1 MFKRILVP
9 VDGSP
14 TSNKALAAALQLAR
28 DCGARVRLLHALD
41 ELVFVGMYEYSPNLV
56 EVVRD
61 GAKKVLADALEI
73 AKSAGVEA
81 DTRLVDEPGHR
92 LGDTVA
98 QEATQWGADLIV
110 LGTHGR
116 RGFSRIVLG
125 SGAEEIIRG
134 ATVPVLTIRGDEK
147 PASGG

>member
-14 TSNKALAAALQLAR
+14 TSNKALTQALQLAR
-28 DCGARVRLLHALD
+28 DCGASVRLLHAVD
-41 ELVFVGMYEYSPNLV
+41 ELVYVGIYEYSPNLMD
-56 EVVRD
+56 VVREA
-61 GAKKVLADALEI
+61 AKKVLADALDI

-81 DTRLVDEPGHR
+81 DTRLVDEPGQR

-98 QEATQWGADLIV
+98 REATQWGADLIV

-116 RGFSRIVLG
+116 RGVSRLVLG
-125 SGAEEIIRG
+125 SGAEQIIR
-134 ATVPVLTIRGDEK
+134 AAPVAVLSIRGDEK
-147 PASGG
+147 TSSRA